1 MDRLLV
7 AHRRNGVKMKVG
19 DLFRYIHDSDKI
31 PIGSIGIVVGER
43 QNGFIIGLIGRTE
56 YLLRIHHTEEIK

>member
-1 MDRLLV
+1 
-7 AHRRNGVKMKVG
+7 MKVG
-19 DLFRYIHDSDKI
+19 DLFRYIHDSNKI
-31 PIGSIGIVVGER
+31 PIGSIGIVVGES